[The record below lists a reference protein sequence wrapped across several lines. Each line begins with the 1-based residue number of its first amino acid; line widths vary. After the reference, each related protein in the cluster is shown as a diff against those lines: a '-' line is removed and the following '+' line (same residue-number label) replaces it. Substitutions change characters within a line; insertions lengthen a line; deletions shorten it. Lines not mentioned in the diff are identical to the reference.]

1 MRGIMRRIGEIL
13 FGAAGTPPP
22 SNSMSMSEQIPQDMN
37 REEYERQI
45 QRIAEREARLK
56 RMGYDLDTTA
66 RRVSDGHRR

>member
-13 FGAAGTPPP
+13 FGAVGSPPP
-22 SNSMSMSEQIPQDMN
+22 SNTLSLSEPPMGMN

-45 QRIAEREARLK
+45 QRLVEREARLK

-66 RRVSDGHRR
+66 RRVSDRQQH